1 MKALRRLLIGSSI
14 LALFAMAGCSG
25 QSGEETEEDELGAE
39 DSGKLVPTAQTD
51 LLLFQGYDTVFD
63 QGHGGAGCV
72 TYSPNVPITV
82 GDVGVDVKIT
92 WVKSREELAR
102 QLGFDAEASFKL
114 PAAGVDGRTQ
124 VMNSFKRS
132 ATQTNLL
139 VRVGS
144 YYSVQ
149 GGQSFKLTDN
159 ARQLLQNDPRAFL
172 QRCGDAV
179 VTSLQYRAE
188 VIGLL
193 RFDSNDTET
202 AKKVATSAAVDA
214 PSVRGVAEARAKV
227 GATMDRVKSA
237 SGANMSIELV
247 TQGFGPGGQIN
258 VENMQGEGALARLG
272 ELFAKMAESIAT
284 DRASAVEAVKAGRLP
299 VAEGNAAERGAI
311 TRAAKLGAIT
321 FHTYGKNETIPMDGI
336 LAITQDTG
344 KFLRDIGKVEAR
356 LENTYY
362 EEVNAFLTATDQET
376 YNIDAAPK
384 ATVAELI
391 PVAQAWARKLKPD
404 GEGSVT
410 RDLKDAQKECVR
422 YALGGNFSK
431 CKRNEAVNGAL
442 EKGNKA
448 LAEYAADARV
458 VRMNI
463 LYGSAGE
470 VVVDNAVAA
479 CARSNG
485 RLPKFEELPWLKP
498 AIASKNGLAWVKVP
512 VTASCKSGIALHGR
526 NATPDCYDGWHI
538 DWWDSFRDRSA
549 PVFCVSNNTG
559 PRSTLAPPGE

>member
-14 LALFAMAGCSG
+14 LALFAASTACSG
-25 QSGEETEEDELGAE
+25 QAAGETEEDELGAE

-72 TYSPNVPITV
+72 TYSPNVPVTV

-132 ATQTNLL
+132 STTTNLL

-149 GGQSFKLTDN
+149 GGQSFKLTDP
-159 ARQLLQNDPRAFL
+159 ARQMLQSDPRGFL
-172 QRCGDAV
+172 QMCGDAV

-193 RFDSNDTET
+193 RFDSNDQET
-202 AKKVATSAAVDA
+202 SKKVAASAAVDA
-214 PSVRGVAEARAKV
+214 PSVRNVADAKAKV
-227 GATMDRVKSA
+227 GATMDKVKSA

-258 VENMQGEGALARLG
+258 VENMQGEQALGRLG
-272 ELFAKMAESIAT
+272 ELFGKMAESIAA
-284 DRASAVEAVKAGRLP
+284 DRAHAVEAVKAGRLP
-299 VAEGNAAERGAI
+299 VADGVAAERGAI
-311 TRAAKLGAIT
+311 ERSAKLGAIT
-321 FHTYGKNETIPMDGI
+321 FHSYGKNESVPMDGV

-344 KFLRDIGKVEAR
+344 KYLRELGKVEAR

-362 EEVNAFLTATDQET
+362 EEVNAFLEAKTDPET
-376 YNIDAAPK
+376 YNLDAAPK
-384 ATVAELI
+384 ATTAELT
-391 PVAQAWARKLKPD
+391 PMAQAWAKKLKPD
-404 GEGSVT
+404 GEGSIT
-410 RDLKDAQKECVR
+410 RELKDAQQECVR

-431 CKRNEAVNGAL
+431 CKKTDAVTSSIA
-442 EKGNKA
+442 KGNKA
-448 LAEYAADARV
+448 LDEYAAQARI

-463 LYGSAGE
+463 LYGSTGE
-470 VVVDNAVAA
+470 VVVDSATAS
-479 CARSNG
+479 CAKSKG
-485 RLPKFEELPWLKP
+485 RLPKVEEMPWLKP
-498 AIASKNGLAWVKVP
+498 AVTAKNGLAWVSVP
-512 VTASCKSGIALHGR
+512 TASCKSGVAIYGR
-526 NATPDCYDGWHI
+526 SATPDCYDGWHL

-549 PVFCVSNNTG
+549 PVLCVAATG